1 MQTPPHPPAVS
12 PGPTAGPGR
21 PPDLPEAG
29 RPDGPTAGG
38 DRPTHLA
45 ARAARWSVR
54 HRRLAVG
61 GWLLG
66 VVLAIALGS
75 MIGTRTLADTDY
87 STGQDA
93 RAQRILAEH
102 GYVNP
107 ADENVLI
114 QRTTPAASPQ
124 ALLADPQI
132 RSALTDVAARVRA
145 SGVATALRSPLAL
158 PGVSTDTGLVSHDL
172 RSVLLAFDLKG
183 TEDDPAPVEP
193 TLDAVAAVRA
203 AHPGVSVEQFG
214 DASADK
220 ALDATVGNDFHHAEL
235 LAIPLTLG
243 ILLAVFGAVV
253 AAVIPM
259 GLALTA
265 FVGALGLVAFASRL
279 FPTDD
284 TATSVML
291 LIGLAVG
298 VDYALFYIRRERE
311 ERGAGHGP
319 QRALEIAAETSG
331 HAVLV
336 SGLTVAASM
345 AGLFITGLSVF
356 TGVAVGT
363 IIVVLVAVLGSLTV
377 LPALLSLL
385 GDRVELLRLPWHR
398 RAGGPAR
405 RRRRARRRDRAG
417 TGPVEPLDPAVHGPG
432 DELLARR
439 RAYQAQLAR
448 PGIMGRLLHRPG
460 PVAAVAAG
468 LLVLL
473 ALPALGMHTAEP
485 GLDDIPKNLPIMK
498 TYDRLSTAFPGGEVA
513 AAVVVSG
520 NGSTGSTDVTTPQV
534 RAAIDALRTRA
545 IASGRMFEPVVV
557 TVTADHRVARVKIP
571 IAGSGTDGESVRAL
585 HTLRSTVIPATIGAT
600 PGLRADVTGT
610 TAGSAD
616 FNARLNSRTPLV
628 IGFVMVLA
636 FGLLLAA
643 FRSAVVAAVAVGLN
657 LLSVG
662 AAYGLLV
669 AVFQHHWADGLL
681 GYTSTGA
688 VTNWLPLMLFVV
700 LFGLSMDYQVFVLS
714 RVREARAAGLSMRDA
729 VAVGVRRSA
738 GVVTSAAVIMVAV
751 FSIFATLSQVSM
763 KQLGVGLGAAILID
777 ATVIRVI
784 LMPAVLTLL
793 GERVW
798 RDAAPESGPGP
809 RPDNA
814 SGPDLPTQPI
824 SATGHRARP
833 DQIGQLAR
841 AAQPE
846 PVQEATP
853 DHIGTG
859 TGTGTRN
866 GNGSGTGN
874 GNGSGPLDPPRRPRP
889 GYPTPRWAMPPP

>member
-1 MQTPPHPPAVS
+1 MQTPPRPTAVS
-12 PGPTAGPGR
+12 PGPTADPGR
-21 PPDLPEAG
+21 AADPPGAG
-29 RPDGPTAGG
+29 RHASRPADA

-54 HRRLAVG
+54 HRGLAVG

-66 VVLAIALGS
+66 VVLAIVLGS
-75 MIGTRTLADTDY
+75 MIGTHTLTDADY
-87 STGQDA
+87 STGEDS
-93 RAQRILAEH
+93 RAQHILADH
-102 GYVNP
+102 GYVD
-107 ADENVLI
+107 AASENILI
-114 QRTTPAASPQ
+114 QRATPATDPRV
-124 ALLADPQI
+124 LLADPQI
-132 RSALTDVAARVRA
+132 RSALTDAAARVRA
-145 SGVATALRSPLAL
+145 SGVATALRSPLPV
-158 PGVSTDTGLVSHDL
+158 PGASTDPGLVSRDL
-172 RSVLLAFDLKG
+172 RSVLLTFDLKG
-183 TEDDPAPVEP
+183 TEDDPASVDP

-203 AHPGVSVEQFG
+203 AHPGVSIEQFG

-220 ALDATVGNDFHHAEL
+220 ALDATVGKDFKRAEL

-253 AAVIPM
+253 AAVIPV

-311 ERGAGHGP
+311 ERAAGHGP
-319 QRALEIAAETSG
+319 ERALEIAAETSG

-336 SGLTVAASM
+336 SGLTVAVSM
-345 AGLFITGLSVF
+345 AGLFITGLSAF
-356 TGVAVGT
+356 TGIAVGT

-385 GDRVELLRLPWHR
+385 GDRVELLRLPW
-398 RAGGPAR
+398 
-405 RRRRARRRDRAG
+405 RRRA
-417 TGPVEPLDPAVHGPG
+417 
-432 DELLARR
+432 ARR
-439 RAYQAQLAR
+439 GVGYQAHLAR
-448 PGIMGRLLHRPG
+448 PGIMGRLLRRPA
-460 PVAAVAAG
+460 PVAAVTGG

-485 GLDDIPKNLPIMK
+485 GIDDIPKDLPIMK
-498 TYDRLSTAFPGGEVA
+498 TYERLSTAFPGGEVA

-520 NGSTGSTDVTTPQV
+520 ADGADVTTPQA
-534 RAAIDALRTRA
+534 RAAIDALRSRA
-545 IASGRMFEPVVV
+545 VASGRMFEPVVV
-557 TVTADHRVARVKIP
+557 TVTPDHQVARVTIP

-616 FNARLNSRTPLV
+616 FNARLGGRTPLV
-628 IGFVMVLA
+628 IGFVLVLA
-636 FGLLLAA
+636 FALLLAA
-643 FRSAVVAAVAVGLN
+643 FRSALVAAAAVGLN

-669 AVFQHHWADGLL
+669 TVFQHHWADGLL
-681 GYTSTGA
+681 DYTSTGA
-688 VTNWLPLMLFVV
+688 ITNWLPLMLFVV

-714 RVREARAAGLSMRDA
+714 RVREAREAGLSMRDA
-729 VAVGVRRSA
+729 VTVGVRRSA

-777 ATVIRVI
+777 ATLIRVI

-793 GERVW
+793 GERLW
-798 RDAAPESGPGP
+798 RGGQ
-809 RPDNA
+809 
-814 SGPDLPTQPI
+814 SGPD
-824 SATGHRARP
+824 
-833 DQIGQLAR
+833 D
-841 AAQPE
+841 
-846 PVQEATP
+846 
-853 DHIGTG
+853 
-859 TGTGTRN
+859 
-866 GNGSGTGN
+866 
-874 GNGSGPLDPPRRPRP
+874 PRRPDLPAQPVGTVGTRP
-889 GYPTPRWAMPPP
+889 PALSDRWAMPPG